1 MNMLVR
7 QTEIGIEMNIY
18 DTDFLGEKDYR
29 AWWSTGMRY
38 MVARKRTLQII
49 TLRFGGAYAN

>member
-1 MNMLVR
+1 MNLTQLGSMNMLVR

-29 AWWSTGMRY
+29 A
-38 MVARKRTLQII
+38 
-49 TLRFGGAYAN
+49 